1 MTETTDI
8 STTNPNADKPVIMPD
23 ELTEHKDVLLR
34 STELSHIELPLP
46 KKLIGT
52 ILLDGGHVNEDD
64 LKKALSFQKQYGGR
78 LGSILIRIGA
88 VSEDVLYKALS
99 EQLNMPIIS
108 KEILPT
114 DSKFFVECA
123 DLYDIPADWFL
134 DQEILAWHK
143 NEDTIFITA
152 RDPLNPY
159 LQETLLK
166 LIPNKVHQWWLARAQ
181 DLDRSLEHLRHSL
194 DLNRGTVGDEISH
207 LRELAEEAPVVEL
220 VNNTFAQAFNEGSSD
235 IHIEPGERV
244 FHIRYRIDGVLQNK
258 LTLPRD
264 RFDAVASRLKLIS
277 GIDIAERRLPQDGRL
292 STRISGQDVDVRVSS
307 LPGVYGESIV
317 MRLLPKERKSFKL
330 DRMGFAEDHLAL
342 FREWTSQPH
351 GILLVTGPTGSGKSS
366 TLYAT
371 LEEINTGAAKIITV
385 EDPVEFNIQGIT
397 QVQVLSDIGFTFSRA
412 LRSIL
417 RQDPDTIM
425 IGEIRDLETAEIAI
439 QAALTGHLVF
449 STLHTNDS
457 LSAFTRLT
465 DMGVEPFLVA
475 SSVLGVQAQ
484 RLVRRLCQECA
495 QPYTPDNNEVS
506 RHIAELRNNYPKLFK
521 GQPNFKQA
529 TGCHECQGIGYR
541 GRLGI
546 YELANVTKEVQDLIM
561 AKASAKDIVRMAKS
575 QGYRTLRDD
584 GFIKAYHGETSI
596 DEVLRVTGLAQE
608 D

>member
-1 MTETTDI
+1 MNDQLDITTTEATPT
-8 STTNPNADKPVIMPD
+8 ADAPFLAKKP
-23 ELTEHKDVLLR
+23 
-34 STELSHIELPLP
+34 
-46 KKLIGT
+46 IGT
-52 ILLDGGHVNEDD
+52 ILLEDGHISEDD
-64 LKKALSFQKQYGGR
+64 LKKALAFQKQYGGR
-78 LGSILIRIGA
+78 LGSVLIRIGA
-88 VSEDVLYKALS
+88 VSEDILFKALS
-99 EQLNMPIIS
+99 EQLNLPLIS

-114 DSKFFVECA
+114 DPKVYTECA
-123 DLYDIPADWFL
+123 DAYNIPADWFL
-134 DQEILAWHK
+134 DQEVLAWQK

-152 RDPLNPY
+152 RDPLNSF
-159 LQETLLK
+159 LQETLLR
-166 LIPNKVHQWWLARAQ
+166 LIPNKTHQWWLARSQ
-181 DLDRSLEHLRHSL
+181 ELDRALEHLRHSL
-194 DLNRGTVGDEISH
+194 DVNRGSSGDEISH

-235 IHIEPGERV
+235 IHIEPGERN

-330 DRMGFAEDHLAL
+330 ERMGFADDHLDL
-342 FREWTSQPH
+342 YREWVSQPH
-351 GILLVTGPTGSGKSS
+351 GIMLVTGPTGSGKST

-371 LEEINTGAAKIITV
+371 LEEINQGEDKIITI
-385 EDPVEFNIQGIT
+385 EDPVEYNVSGVT
-397 QVQVLSDIGFTFSRA
+397 QVQVLSDIGFTFARA

-457 LSAFTRLT
+457 LSAFTRLI

-484 RLVRRLCQECA
+484 RLVRRLCPDCSK
-495 QPYTPDNNEVS
+495 PYTPDNNEV
-506 RHIAELRNNYPKLFK
+506 RKQIDELHSHFPKLFK
-521 GQPNFKQA
+521 GKPNFREAQ
-529 TGCHECQGIGYR
+529 GCHECQGIGYR

-546 YELANVTKEVQDLIM
+546 YELANVTKEIQDLIM

-596 DEVLRVTGLAQE
+596 DEVLRITGLTQE

>member
-1 MTETTDI
+1 MTETVNI
-8 STTNPNADKPVIMPD
+8 TTTENNAN
-23 ELTEHKDVLLR
+23 LAY
-34 STELSHIELPLP
+34 LPR
-46 KKLIGT
+46 KLIGT
-52 ILLDGGHVNEDD
+52 ILLEEGHISEDD
-64 LKKALSFQKQYGGR
+64 LKKALAFQRQYGGR

-88 VSEDVLYKALS
+88 VSEDVLFKALS
-99 EQLNMPIIS
+99 DQLNLPLIT

-114 DSKFFVECA
+114 DPKYYTDCA
-123 DLYDIPADWFL
+123 DLYNISPDWFL
-134 DQEILAWHK
+134 DQEVLVWLK
-143 NEDTIFITA
+143 SEDIVFITA
-152 RDPLNPY
+152 RDPLNPF
-159 LQETLLK
+159 LQEALLK
-166 LIPNKVHQWWLARAQ
+166 LIPDKVHQWWLARSQ
-181 DLDRSLEHLRHSL
+181 ELDRALEHLRHSL
-194 DLNRGTVGDEISH
+194 DLTRGTPGDEISH

-235 IHIEPGERV
+235 IHIEPGERN

-292 STRISGQDVDVRVSS
+292 STRISGQEVDVRVSS

-330 DRMGFAEDHLAL
+330 ERLGFAEDQLAL
-342 FREWTSQPH
+342 YREWVSQPH
-351 GILLVTGPTGSGKSS
+351 GILLVTGPTGSGKST

-371 LEEINTGAAKIITV
+371 LEEINQGDAKIITI
-385 EDPVEFNIQGIT
+385 EDPVEYNIPGIT

-484 RLVRRLCQECA
+484 RLVRRLC
-495 QPYTPDNNEVS
+495 PDCSKSYIPDSNEVQ
-506 RHIAELRNNYPKLFK
+506 RHIDELRAHYPKLFK
-521 GQPNFKQA
+521 GAPNFREAQ
-529 TGCHECQGIGYR
+529 GCHECQGIGYR

-546 YELANVTKEVQDLIM
+546 YELANVTKEIQDLIM
-561 AKASAKDIVRMAKS
+561 AKASAKEIVRMAKT

-596 DEVLRVTGLAQE
+596 DEVLRITGLTQE